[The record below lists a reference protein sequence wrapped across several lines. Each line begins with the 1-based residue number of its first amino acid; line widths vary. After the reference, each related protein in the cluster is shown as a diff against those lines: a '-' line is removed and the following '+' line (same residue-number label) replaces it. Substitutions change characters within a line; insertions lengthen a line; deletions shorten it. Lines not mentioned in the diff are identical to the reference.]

1 MITDAI
7 ITGSVFSHNILV
19 HLSGTICPFTTLYVP
34 CGRVEICL
42 QNEKIECAWFLTAYG
57 TYALIDKASGLIND
71 NELLSLFHSVEQLS
85 SEDKSYIKTMID
97 SLVTKRHLQQLAQ

>member
-1 MITDAI
+1 MH
-7 ITGSVFSHNILV
+7 GS
-19 HLSGTICPFTTLYVP
+19 
-34 CGRVEICL
+34 
-42 QNEKIECAWFLTAYG
+42 AD
-57 TYALIDKASGLIND
+57 DKASGLIND